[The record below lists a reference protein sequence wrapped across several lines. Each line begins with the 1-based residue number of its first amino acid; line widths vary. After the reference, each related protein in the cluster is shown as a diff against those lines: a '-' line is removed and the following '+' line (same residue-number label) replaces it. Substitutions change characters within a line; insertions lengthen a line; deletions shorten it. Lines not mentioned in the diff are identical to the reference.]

1 MSLKKIK
8 ILGVFIIFLLSFP
21 LHFLYEWIPNSII
34 SIFVPVNE
42 SIWEHMKLIS
52 TSFIL
57 FGIIDFILLKN
68 NTKFN
73 NFLLQLFVV
82 PLIGII
88 SYLLIYIP
96 VYNIVGENMVVSII
110 LLFII
115 IILKQL
121 LSYYLLSKDEIRFQ
135 NIIGIVGIIIM
146 YIIFGYLTYR
156 PVIDY
161 LFFDEKNDKYGINTY
176 IFDWLGLKNQK
187 TDKFHFLSVF
197 YFIFLF

>member
-115 IILKQL
+115 IILEQL